1 MSVFEVKNPIQRGVL
16 NFSYK
21 KATDIYNYLT
31 QHFDQDAQRK
41 LLSCRHWSVSES
53 KEISKYQRLQNIP
66 RHMLQL
72 RWFNANKN
80 QCSNEFP
87 DSEYSDS
94 DTVMMVVLTMTLMK
108 WSNMN

>member
-1 MSVFEVKNPIQRGVL
+1 
-16 NFSYK
+16 
-21 KATDIYNYLT
+21 
-31 QHFDQDAQRK
+31 
-41 LLSCRHWSVSES
+41 
-53 KEISKYQRLQNIP
+53 
-66 RHMLQL
+66 MLQL